1 MYRAGFRFVGFLLLI
16 PFLASEFMLSSCGRE
31 PGMKEKPVAELPLR
45 TDTPGGVDSARI
57 VFDNTEHD
65 FGQLA
70 EGEKVMGYFTYRNTG
85 SSELVLTEVTSIC
98 GCTVPDWSREPLPPG
113 EERELRVL
121 FDTDGK
127 SGRQVKHISVSSN
140 GSVRPVLLVIK
151 AQVTK

>member
-1 MYRAGFRFVGFLLLI
+1 MHRVGFRFVGFILLI
-16 PFLASEFMLSSCGRE
+16 PFLGLEFMLSSCGRE
-31 PGMKEKPVAELPLR
+31 PGVKEIPVAEIPQR
-45 TDTPGGVDSARI
+45 ADTSGEVDSARI

-70 EGEKVMGYFTYRNTG
+70 EGEKVIGYFTYRNTG
-85 SSELVLTEVTSIC
+85 GSELVLTEVTSTC

-113 EERELRVL
+113 EVRELRVL

-140 GSVRPVLLVIK
+140 GSARPVLLVIK